1 MSKEVVIITGYNA
14 AGKSSRTKLYE
25 GMGYHRLNRDI
36 QGGTIDDLAG
46 EVAKLLGNGVN
57 KIVLDNTYPSIASRA
72 SVIKAAKSQKAKIN
86 CVHLTTSFEESQMNA
101 CLRMIRTYGKL
112 LSPEEIKAAKD
123 PNTFPPAALFH
134 YRKQYQPATT
144 SEGFDNVEEVP
155 FLRSWG
161 PEYVN
166 KALILDYDGTL
177 RESTGPQKYPSKPDE
192 IQMLPGRAE
201 VIKAYEEDGYILLGA
216 SNQSGIARGSVTRE
230 AVVGVFEETNKR
242 LGLKIDYNFCPH
254 PSNPV
259 ICYCRK
265 PQCGLGA
272 LFIEKYKL
280 NPSKCIMVG
289 DMTSDHTFAERCKFG
304 YVDQKDFFG

>member
-1 MSKEVVIITGYNA
+1 MGYNA
-14 AGKSSRTKLYE
+14 SGKSSKAAQYE
-25 GMGYHRLNRDI
+25 RIGYHRLNRDI
-36 QGGTIDDLAG
+36 EGGTIDELAG
-46 EVAKLLGNGVN
+46 RVAKLLGDGIN

-72 SVIKAAKSQKAKIN
+72 SVINAAKSQGASIH
-86 CVHLTTSFEESQMNA
+86 CIHLTTSLEESQMNA

-134 YRKQYQPATT
+134 YRKQFQAP
-144 SEGFDNVEEVP
+144 SHNEGFDTIIDVP

-161 PEYVN
+161 PEYKN

-177 RESTGPQKYPSKPDE
+177 RESTGPQKYPSTLDE
-192 IQMLPGRAE
+192 IMMLPGRTE
-201 VIKAYEEDGYILLGA
+201 VLKLYKEDDYLLLGA

-230 AVVGVFEETNKR
+230 AVVGVFEETNNR

-259 ICYCRK
+259 MCYCRK
-265 PQCGLGA
+265 PSPGMA
-272 LFIEKYKL
+272 AIFIEKYKL
-280 NPSKCIMVG
+280 LPSKCIMVG
-289 DMTSDHTFAERCKFG
+289 DMTSDKTFANRSGFDF
-304 YVDQKDFFG
+304 VHVNDFFN

>member
-1 MSKEVVIITGYNA
+1 MGYNA
-14 AGKSSRTKLYE
+14 SGKSSKAAQFERI
-25 GMGYHRLNRDI
+25 GYHRLNRDI
-36 QGGTIDDLAG
+36 EGGTIDELA
-46 EVAKLLGNGVN
+46 ERVAKLLGDGIN
-57 KIVLDNTYPSIASRA
+57 KIVLDNTYPTIASRA
-72 SVIKAAKSQKAKIN
+72 SVINAAKSQKAAIH
-86 CVHLTTSFEESQMNA
+86 CIHLTTSLEESQMNA

-134 YRKQYQPATT
+134 YRKQFQAPSTN
-144 SEGFDNVEEVP
+144 EGFDTVENLP
-155 FLRSWG
+155 FLRSYG
-161 PEYVN
+161 PEYKN

-192 IQMLPGRAE
+192 ILMLPGRIE
-201 VIKAYEEDGYILLGA
+201 VLKLYEENDYLLLGA

-230 AVVGVFEETNKR
+230 AVVGVFEETNNR

-265 PQCGLGA
+265 PQCGMGA

-280 NPSKCIMVG
+280 DPSKCIMVG
-289 DMTSDHTFAERCKFG
+289 DMTTDKSFATRCGFD
-304 YVDQKDFFG
+304 YIDQKDFFG

>member
-1 MSKEVVIITGYNA
+1 MNKEVFIIMGYNA
-14 AGKSSRTKLYE
+14 SGKSSKAAQFERI
-25 GMGYHRLNRDI
+25 GYHRLNRDI
-36 QGGTIDDLAG
+36 EGGTIDELA
-46 EVAKLLGNGVN
+46 ERVAKLLGDGIN
-57 KIVLDNTYPSIASRA
+57 KIVLDNTYPTIASRA
-72 SVIKAAKSQKAKIN
+72 SVINAAKSQKAAIH
-86 CVHLTTSFEESQMNA
+86 CIHLTTSLEESQMNA

-134 YRKQYQPATT
+134 YRKQFQAPSTN
-144 SEGFDNVEEVP
+144 EGFDTVENLP
-155 FLRSWG
+155 FLRSYG
-161 PEYVN
+161 PEYKN

-192 IQMLPGRAE
+192 ILMLPGRIE
-201 VIKAYEEDGYILLGA
+201 VLKLYEENDYLLLGA

-230 AVVGVFEETNKR
+230 AVVGVFEETNNR

-265 PQCGLGA
+265 PQCGMGA

-280 NPSKCIMVG
+280 DPSKCIMVG
-289 DMTSDHTFAERCKFG
+289 DMTTDKSFATRCGFD
-304 YVDQKDFFG
+304 YIDQKDFFG

>member
-1 MSKEVVIITGYNA
+1 MNKEVFIIMGYNA
-14 AGKSSRTKLYE
+14 SGKSSKAAQYE
-25 GMGYHRLNRDI
+25 RIGYHRLNRDI
-36 QGGTIDDLAG
+36 EGGTIDELA
-46 EVAKLLGNGVN
+46 ERVAKLLGDGIN
-57 KIVLDNTYPSIASRA
+57 KIVLDNTYPTIASRA
-72 SVIKAAKSQKAKIN
+72 SVINAAKSQKAAIH
-86 CVHLTTSFEESQMNA
+86 CIHLTTSLEESQMNA

-134 YRKQYQPATT
+134 YRKQFQAPSTN
-144 SEGFDNVEEVP
+144 EGFDTVENLP
-155 FLRSWG
+155 FLRSYG
-161 PEYVN
+161 PEYKN

-192 IQMLPGRAE
+192 ILMLPGRIE
-201 VIKAYEEDGYILLGA
+201 VLKLYEENDYLLLGA

-230 AVVGVFEETNKR
+230 AVVGVFEETNNR

-265 PQCGLGA
+265 PSPGMA
-272 LFIEKYKL
+272 AVFIEKYKL
-280 NPSKCIMVG
+280 DPAKCIMIG
-289 DMTSDHTFAERCKFG
+289 DMTSDKTFATRSGFD
-304 YVDQKDFFG
+304 YIDQKDFFG